1 MFSFLYHYR
10 TWLYIWV
17 TQQELLTLREHMSSH
32 PIFWWVRVAP
42 LLSFLCYM
50 YSRSEFGVV
59 QSARCNFCMKTMFG
73 LSLSPVFCL
82 IYVICVCLCIVMSH
96 TYCVVFL
103 YCLSSSCVSYVIGSS
118 GLFLYCL
125 SSSCVSYVIGSSGLF
140 LYCLSSSCV
149 SYVIGSSGLS
159 IFDYLFRIL

>member
-118 GLFLYCL
+118 GL
-125 SSSCVSYVIGSSGLF
+125 
-140 LYCLSSSCV
+140 
-149 SYVIGSSGLS
+149 S